1 MSRMDRRGKEC
12 ASLPRDIAGKNMHD
26 RAQFFLR
33 PCSNTDRI
41 SVLRQIRLVILLER
55 SDLGFTLES
64 QSNFI
69 QALEQSLF

>member
-1 MSRMDRRGKEC
+1 MDRRGKEC
-12 ASLPRDIAGKNMHD
+12 ASLPRDIAGKNMRD

-33 PCSNTDRI
+33 PCPNTDRI

-55 SDLGFTLES
+55 SDLSFALES

>member
-1 MSRMDRRGKEC
+1 MDRRGKEC
-12 ASLPRDIAGKNMHD
+12 ASLPRDIAGKNMHN

-33 PCSNTDRI
+33 PCPNTDIRI
-41 SVLRQIRLVILLER
+41 SVLREIRLVILLER
-55 SDLGFTLES
+55 SDLSFALES